1 MLVSLLFMTILFY
14 KFYFLEKIPS
24 KLIKKCLAL
33 IRFWGDSTL
42 SIYIGHW
49 IVIDLMMWVFFPQYK
64 LIWWAVPMALIIYT
78 IVKYKKVKEYIATQ
92 V

>member
-1 MLVSLLFMTILFY
+1 MVSLLFMAILFY
-14 KFYFLEKIPS
+14 KFYYLEKIQNP
-24 KLIKKCLAL
+24 IMKKILAL

-49 IVIDLMMWVFFPQYK
+49 IVIDIMMWIFFPQYK
-64 LIWWAVPMALIIYT
+64 LIWWAVPAALTLYS
-78 IVKYKKVKEYIATQ
+78 IVKIKIVKEYIANQ